1 MQWEVAEKHGIA
13 PDQIVRR
20 RANAWFRQH
29 PRNRAICPRANF
41 GTKNEA
47 FDVQWGFRYLCTTSY
62 WQLGNFAETI
72 LVLQSVSVVTL

>member
-1 MQWEVAEKHGIA
+1 MLTPGFVNILGIG
-13 PDQIVRR
+13 PFVRVL
-20 RANAWFRQH
+20 
-29 PRNRAICPRANF
+29 F